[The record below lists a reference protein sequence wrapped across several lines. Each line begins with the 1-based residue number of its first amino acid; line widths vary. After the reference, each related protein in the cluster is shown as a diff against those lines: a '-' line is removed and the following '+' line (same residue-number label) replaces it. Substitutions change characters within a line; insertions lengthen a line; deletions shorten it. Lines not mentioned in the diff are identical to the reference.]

1 MSKQVVTPRI
11 RGFIATNAHP
21 DGCAQNVQ
29 NLWAHARTTSTGG
42 KLDNVLVIG
51 SSQGYGLATTLCT
64 NFSSGGKAL
73 GVCLERPS
81 TEDRTGSA
89 GWYNVIEATRIAQS
103 EYRTLRTIN
112 GDCFSDEVKQ
122 ATIEELKRNYGKL
135 NFVAYS
141 IAAPRRRDPR
151 TGITYESVLKPI
163 NQTYTGKTI
172 DLRTGVVHEASIEPA
187 TEDEIRD
194 TVKVMGG
201 EDWEAWIR
209 LLLEND
215 LLDRQCYT
223 VAYTYIGPEVTYPIY
238 RQGTIGRAKE
248 HLEMTA
254 TKLHPLMQQVDG
266 GAYVSANK
274 AIVTQASSA
283 IPAVPLY
290 MSVLRKVL
298 REKQLEETTI
308 AQIARMVHDHF
319 STFKPWPM
327 PSEDGLIHLDDWE
340 MREDV
345 QAEVAEGFARI
356 TTETLNTI
364 GDYDGYRREFEQ
376 LFGFSVPGV
385 DYDAPTE
392 IHRTNPDIIDMTS

>member
-1 MSKQVVTPRI
+1 M
-11 RGFIATNAHP
+11 
-21 DGCAQNVQ
+21 C
-29 NLWAHARTTSTGG
+29 
-42 KLDNVLVIG
+42 
-51 SSQGYGLATTLCT
+51 SSDL
-64 NFSSGGKAL
+64 
-73 GVCLERPS
+73 
-81 TEDRTGSA
+81 
-89 GWYNVIEATRIAQS
+89 
-103 EYRTLRTIN
+103 
-112 GDCFSDEVKQ
+112 
-122 ATIEELKRNYGKL
+122 
-135 NFVAYS
+135 
-141 IAAPRRRDPR
+141 
-151 TGITYESVLKPI
+151 
-163 NQTYTGKTI
+163 
-172 DLRTGVVHEASIEPA
+172 DLRNGVVQDASIEPA

-209 LLLEND
+209 LLLDND

-223 VAYTYIGPEVTYPIY
+223 VAYTYIGPQVTYPIY

-254 TKLHPLMQQVDG
+254 TRLHPLMQQLDG

-298 REKQLEETTI
+298 RERQLEETTI

-345 QAEVAEGFARI
+345 QAEVAARMARI
-356 TTETLNTI
+356 TNENLADLA
-364 GDYDGYRREFEQ
+364 DYQGYKREFEG
-376 LFGFSVPGV
+376 LFGFGVKGV
-385 DYDAPTE
+385 DYSQPTE
-392 IHRTNPDIIDMTS
+392 VHRPMPEGGLVEF